1 MDNGHTD
8 RQTDRQTKAVHVH
21 LKSPQSTITAAVKHD
36 KVQTLNFCKINKVLH
51 VKKKINNNLQSVA
64 FHAYS

>member
-1 MDNGHTD
+1 MDDGH
-8 RQTDRQTKAVHVH
+8 TDRQTKAVHVH

-51 VKKKINNNLQSVA
+51 VKKKNS
-64 FHAYS
+64 